1 MAKIPAAASNAW
13 EEREGP
19 VVMST
24 VDSKGIPNTIYVTCV
39 QKIANDK
46 IVIADNKLHKTK
58 ANIRAGSKA
67 SLLYITKEKKAYQIK
82 GNVDYQTEGPIFE
95 DMKNRWLDKKY
106 PGHAAVVIN
115 VEEVFSGAEKLA

>member
-1 MAKIPAAASNAW
+1 MARIPEAASSAW

-24 VDSKGIPNTIYVTCV
+24 VGSEGIPNTIYVSCV
-39 QKIANDK
+39 QKIADDR
-46 IVIADNKLHKTK
+46 IVVADNKLHKTK
-58 ANIRAGSKA
+58 ANIHAGSRA

-82 GNVDYQTEGPIFE
+82 GSIDYQTEGPIYE

-106 PGHAAVVIN
+106 PGKGAVVIS
-115 VEEVFSGAEKLA
+115 VDEVYSGAEKLA

>member
-1 MAKIPAAASNAW
+1 MAKIPGVASEAW
-13 EEREGP
+13 EQREGA

-39 QKIANDK
+39 QKIADDT

-58 ANIRAGSKA
+58 ANIHAGSKA
-67 SLLYITKEKKAYQIK
+67 SLLYITKEKKAYQLK
-82 GNVDYQTEGPIFE
+82 GSVDYQTAGPIYE

-106 PGHAAVVIN
+106 PGNAAVVLT
-115 VEEVFSGAEKLA
+115 VEEVYTGAEKLA